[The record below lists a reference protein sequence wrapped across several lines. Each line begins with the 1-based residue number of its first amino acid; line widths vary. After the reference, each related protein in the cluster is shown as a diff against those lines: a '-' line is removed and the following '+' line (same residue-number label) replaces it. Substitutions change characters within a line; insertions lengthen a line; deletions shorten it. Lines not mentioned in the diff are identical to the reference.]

1 MVNHLCGGGDRVST
15 VNFPPRPQLIVMCVS
30 YSRVLA
36 HSLATRICDKK
47 TSGSGQKA
55 IGRGGAKIKV
65 NQGREN
71 NAK

>member
-55 IGRGGAKIKV
+55 IGGGGAKIKV

>member
-1 MVNHLCGGGDRVST
+1 MQRNLGCGVEK
-15 VNFPPRPQLIVMCVS
+15 
-30 YSRVLA
+30 
-36 HSLATRICDKK
+36 TRICDKK

-55 IGRGGAKIKV
+55 IGGGGAKIKV